1 MDRDVAIAGPRSPL
15 TDTPSRRPG
24 SIRRTA
30 SIDTVRP
37 AGSDTARTV
46 DARAREVFT
55 NPDGTA
61 DTIGTIRLAARV
73 DPRTYELL
81 AISSDPADRRLDEL
95 AGIAVSSGF
104 RRRLAE
110 VLDGPGDQLSLA
122 LLLLDDLPGAQLVAG
137 YDMVHRRGPGQRRP
151 DGLALIDVT
160 SRADFCAGWATD
172 GALLEGFRRTAEI
185 PVPLGPP
192 APPLEAADDVDAW
205 HVMTPLPPGGM
216 RRRRRLDLFAAD
228 EGLHRFEAYFRDSH
242 RSDSGE
248 ETILHEYRVTGAVDA
263 SARTLVSVHAEAR
276 VLPYGECPNALGSAQ
291 QVVGW
296 SLDELRRA
304 VHRQLV
310 GTSSCTH
317 LNDTLRSL
325 ADIEVLLDHITDH
338 TTDHTTDQ
346 A

>member
-15 TDTPSRRPG
+15 ADTPSRRPG

-37 AGSDTARTV
+37 AGSDPARTV

-55 NPDGTA
+55 GPDGTA
-61 DTIGTIRLAARV
+61 TTIGTTRLAARV
-73 DPRTYELL
+73 DPRTYSLV
-81 AISSDPADRRLDEL
+81 AISSEPADPRLDVL
-95 AGIAVSSGF
+95 VGVTVGSGF

-110 VLDGPGDQLSLA
+110 VLDGPDDQLSLA
-122 LLLLDDLPGAQLVAG
+122 FLLLDDLPGAQLVAG
-137 YDMVHRRGPGQRRP
+137 YDMVQRRGPGQRRP
-151 DGLALIDVT
+151 DGLALLDVT
-160 SRADFCAGWATD
+160 SRADFCAGWAND

-185 PVPLGPP
+185 SVPLGPL
-192 APPLEAADDVDAW
+192 APPLEATDDLDGW
-205 HVMTPLPPGGM
+205 HTMTPLPAGGM
-216 RRRRRLDLFAAD
+216 RRRRRLDLLPAD
-228 EGLHRFEAYFRDSH
+228 DGLHRFEAHFRDSH
-242 RSDSGE
+242 CSDADE

-263 SARTLVSVHAEAR
+263 LTRTLVSVDAEAL

-325 ADIEVLLDHITDH
+325 ADIDVLLDHITQH
-338 TTDHTTDQ
+338 ATDRTDQ
-346 A
+346 S